1 MSYDTSTPNMATKT
15 KRTIS
20 LLSNPEQG
28 GEQKKNRMLSDS
40 ICEFNYTVE
49 SVADDDNVDN
59 VVLDT
64 NTLLAISQ
72 TVQESIQKSLAVEMK
87 KMVESIIS
95 GVVDGLTKN

>member
-1 MSYDTSTPNMATKT
+1 MATKT

-28 GEQKKNRMLSDS
+28 SEQRNNRMLSDS
-40 ICEFNYTVE
+40 NGEFNTTVE
-49 SVADDDNVDN
+49 SVAGNDNVDN

-72 TVQESIQKSLAVEMK
+72 SVHESSQKSLAVEMK
-87 KMVESIIS
+87 KNGRVNNIRCC
-95 GVVDGLTKN
+95 